1 MKGKYWWTLIGG
13 IIAGAYGPDLLASKA
28 VQKGLRY
35 LTAGAIIAR
44 DRIMADS
51 EKVQAAVSNISAE
64 AKEITE
70 QYYQKLDKE
79 YEAEKAEEEAKGG
92 EA

>member
-1 MKGKYWWTLIGG
+1 MKKGWAFASGILVGSVGLSVLTSKLVMKGYKYLF
-13 IIAGAYGPDLLASKA
+13 AGAM
-28 VQKGLRY
+28 
-35 LTAGAIIAR
+35 IAR

-79 YEAEKAEEEAKGG
+79 YEETKAIEETKGTEA
-92 EA
+92 

>member
-1 MKGKYWWTLIGG
+1 MKKGWAFASGILVGSVGLSVLTSKLVMKGYKYVF
-13 IIAGAYGPDLLASKA
+13 AGAM
-28 VQKGLRY
+28 
-35 LTAGAIIAR
+35 IAR
-44 DRIMADS
+44 DRIMAES

>member
-1 MKGKYWWTLIGG
+1 MKKGWAFASGILVGSVGLSVLTRKLVLKGYKYVF
-13 IIAGAYGPDLLASKA
+13 AGAM
-28 VQKGLRY
+28 
-35 LTAGAIIAR
+35 IAR

-51 EKVQAAVSNISAE
+51 EKVQAAVSNSSAE

>member
-1 MKGKYWWTLIGG
+1 MKKGWAFASGILVGSVGLSVLTSKLVMKGYKYVF
-13 IIAGAYGPDLLASKA
+13 AGAM
-28 VQKGLRY
+28 
-35 LTAGAIIAR
+35 IAR

-79 YEAEKAEEEAKGG
+79 YEAEKAEEEAKGE

>member
-1 MKGKYWWTLIGG
+1 MKKGWAFASGILVGSVGLSVLTSKLVMKGYKYVF
-13 IIAGAYGPDLLASKA
+13 AGAM
-28 VQKGLRY
+28 
-35 LTAGAIIAR
+35 IAR

-79 YEAEKAEEEAKGG
+79 YEAGKAEEEAKGG

>member
-1 MKGKYWWTLIGG
+1 MKKGWAFASGILVGSVGLSVLTSKLVMKGYKYVF
-13 IIAGAYGPDLLASKA
+13 AGAM
-28 VQKGLRY
+28 
-35 LTAGAIIAR
+35 IAR

-70 QYYQKLDKE
+70 QYYQKLDRE
-79 YEAEKAEEEAKGG
+79 YEEANAVEE
-92 EA
+92 

>member
-1 MKGKYWWTLIGG
+1 MKKGWAFASGILVGSVGLSVLTSKLVMKGYKYVF
-13 IIAGAYGPDLLASKA
+13 AGAM
-28 VQKGLRY
+28 
-35 LTAGAIIAR
+35 IAR

-70 QYYQKLDKE
+70 RYYEKLDRE
-79 YEAEKAEEEAKGG
+79 YEEENGAEA
-92 EA
+92 

>member
-1 MKGKYWWTLIGG
+1 MKKGWAFASGILVGSVGLSVLTSKLVMKGYKYVF
-13 IIAGAYGPDLLASKA
+13 AGAM
-28 VQKGLRY
+28 
-35 LTAGAIIAR
+35 IAR

-64 AKEITE
+64 ARELTE
-70 QYYQKLDKE
+70 QYYEKLDKE
-79 YEAEKAEEEAKGG
+79 YASENPEEETKAA

>member
-1 MKGKYWWTLIGG
+1 MTKGWTFVAGLLAGSVGLSVLTSKLVTKGYKYVF
-13 IIAGAYGPDLLASKA
+13 AGAM
-28 VQKGLRY
+28 
-35 LTAGAIIAR
+35 IAR

-64 AKEITE
+64 AKELTE
-70 QYYQKLDKE
+70 RYYARLDRE
-79 YEAEKAEEEAKGG
+79 YEEENGG

>member
-1 MKGKYWWTLIGG
+1 MKKGWAFASGILVGSVGLSVLTSKLVMKGYKYVF
-13 IIAGAYGPDLLASKA
+13 AGAM
-28 VQKGLRY
+28 
-35 LTAGAIIAR
+35 IAR

-64 AKEITE
+64 ARELTE
-70 QYYQKLDKE
+70 QYYEKLDKE
-79 YEAEKAEEEAKGG
+79 YASENAEEETKAA